1 VACAPA
7 LAAASLR
14 VRTLGAFQV
23 WRGAEALPGTLW
35 GRRGCGVLFK
45 CLLAAPGYRLRR
57 EQAVELLWPDADP
70 AIGAA
75 NLRLATYQLRKALDV
90 PGAGYVQSAERSLQ
104 LAPMPGGTAPPG
116 WLDAEAF
123 AGAAETALAGS
134 DVSTCRA
141 ALALYGGDYLPD
153 DVYAEW
159 TVARRDDLR
168 RLYQG
173 VLVHLA
179 GLYTSRGNVHAA
191 LQALQRMLQLDP
203 CHEAAARS
211 AMRLYA
217 ASSRRAEAI
226 RAYYCLA
233 DALRR
238 ELALRPEP
246 ETQALFRALQHQEL
260 PLQ

>member
-1 VACAPA
+1 
-7 LAAASLR
+7 
-14 VRTLGAFQV
+14 
-23 WRGAEALPGTLW
+23 
-35 GRRGCGVLFK
+35 
-45 CLLAAPGYRLRR
+45 
-57 EQAVELLWPDADP
+57 
-70 AIGAA
+70 
-75 NLRLATYQLRKALDV
+75 
-90 PGAGYVQSAERSLQ
+90 
-104 LAPMPGGTAPPG
+104 
-116 WLDAEAF
+116 
-123 AGAAETALAGS
+123 
-134 DVSTCRA
+134 
-141 ALALYGGDYLPD
+141 LPD